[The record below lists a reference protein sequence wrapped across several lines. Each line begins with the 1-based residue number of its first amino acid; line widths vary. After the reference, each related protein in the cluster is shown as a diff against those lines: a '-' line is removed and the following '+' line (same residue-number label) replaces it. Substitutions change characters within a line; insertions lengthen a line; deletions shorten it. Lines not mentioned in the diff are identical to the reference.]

1 VRSAQLP
8 DADPHFDLK
17 SPLGATQQRRPEAGS
32 NAGAAFQLLAYSDS
46 GVLLATVF
54 SVARAT
60 GQLTFGPNS
69 GYKDGGLVV
78 NDASSNAVK
87 VVHTG
92 NGATSFYAN
101 TADVLGFAIPAGASI
116 NWTPG
121 GVPSSQTT
129 SFTGQVKQNN
139 ISSTATDIVGAL
151 GAGTKGIAR
160 PTGIVRTGPTA
171 GSLALR
177 WAQGT
182 SSAVPRPCL
191 PTPL

>member
-101 TADVLGFAIPAGASI
+101 TADVFGFAIPAGASI

-121 GVPSSQTT
+121 GVPSSQQRPLPDRSNRTT
-129 SFTGQVKQNN
+129 SHRPPPTSSEPWGQEPKESHAQPE
-139 ISSTATDIVGAL
+139 SS
-151 GAGTKGIAR
+151 
-160 PTGIVRTGPTA
+160 
-171 GSLALR
+171 
-177 WAQGT
+177 AQGRQQAPWR
-182 SSAVPRPCL
+182 SGGHKEHRPRSRRPCL